1 MPNGD
6 VEWPDE
12 AEEAAFLS
20 EAATQGEPP
29 ERPRD
34 ADAPVLGERLP
45 PLDELVARV
54 PAGLRQMLDEQFRA
68 KFTAVRR
75 FPVRDGS

>member
-1 MPNGD
+1 

-20 EAATQGEPP
+20 EAAAQGESTP

-34 ADAPVLGERLP
+34 ADAPVLGDRLP

-54 PAGLRQMLDEQFRA
+54 PPGLREMLDEHFRA

-75 FPVRDGS
+75 FPARDAT